1 MSQLTRLSQTLIDEP
16 LAPRPSL
23 ENLWTRSRRR
33 HQRRRSVMA
42 GLLVLIV
49 VGAFSI
55 TKIESTSPSSQTL
68 PNTTTPNAQLA
79 SYFRAAGAVPD
90 ATLQAVGLPSNVAVP
105 TKITPSVSTV
115 ATNGVVSYVGGEYC
129 PYCAIQRWAL
139 LVALSK
145 FGSFTNLDSQILSS
159 STDVYPGLASWS
171 FVGAKYSSTY
181 FTFDPTELTSS
192 TPSGS
197 GGYQSLQKMSA
208 AQQRAFN
215 EYNPQ
220 GELPFVDIGN
230 HYVTLGASASP
241 SVLEGLTL
249 SDIGS
254 DLSNASSPVAHAID
268 GTANYL
274 IAALCTMVQG
284 TTPSLCSTPVIRL
297 ASKALD
303 TDATSSSESPVVTTS
318 PTQPPTN
325 APLSVWRAWSV
336 KERAFLLH
344 TAASFRSLN
353 RACTVLQISVTPNR
367 YKKTTLGIPP
377 GVTAWAISLEG
388 KCPPR
393 HNGKGLSKS
402 P

>member
-1 MSQLTRLSQTLIDEP
+1 MSQLTRLSQALMDEP
-16 LAPRPSL
+16 LAPRPSV
-23 ENLWTRSRRR
+23 EDLWTRSRRR
-33 HQRRRSVMA
+33 HQRSRSIIA

-49 VGAFSI
+49 IGVFGI
-55 TKIESTSPSSQTL
+55 TKIESTSPSPQTL
-68 PNTTTPNAQLA
+68 PNTTAPIAQLA

-115 ATNGVVSYVGGEYC
+115 ATNGVVSYVGAEYC

-171 FVGAKYSSTY
+171 FVGAKYSSAY

-197 GGYQSLQKMSA
+197 GGYQPLEKMSA

-230 HYVTLGASASP
+230 HYVTLGASSSA

-249 SDIGS
+249 GDIGR
-254 DLSNASSPVAHAID
+254 DLSSASSPVAKAID

-274 IAALCTMVQG
+274 ITALCTMVQG
-284 TTPSLCSTPVIRL
+284 TPPPLCTASAIRQ
-297 ASKALD
+297 ASKAL
-303 TDATSSSESPVVTTS
+303 TTGVASSSESSGVTTS
-318 PTQPPTN
+318 PTRPPTN

-344 TAASFRSLN
+344 SAANFRSPN
-353 RACTVLQISVTPNR
+353 RSCTVLKIAVTPNR
-367 YKKTTLGIPP
+367 YKKTTLGVPP
-377 GVTAWAISLEG
+377 GVTAWAISLVG
-388 KCPPR
+388 KCLPGG
-393 HNGKGLSKS
+393 NGKGLSKS

>member
-1 MSQLTRLSQTLIDEP
+1 MSQLTRLSQALIDEP
-16 LAPRPSL
+16 LAPRPSV
-23 ENLWTRSRRR
+23 EDLWTRSRRR
-33 HQRRRSVMA
+33 HQRSRSIMA

-49 VGAFSI
+49 IGTFSI
-55 TKIESTSPSSQTL
+55 TRIDGASPSSQTL
-68 PNTTTPNAQLA
+68 PTLNAQLA
-79 SYFRAAGAVPD
+79 SYFRAAGAVPN
-90 ATLQAVGLPSNVAVP
+90 ATLQAVGLPSNVALP
-105 TKITPSVSTV
+105 TKITPSVPTV
-115 ATNGVVSYVGGEYC
+115 ATNGVVSYVGAEYC

-192 TPSGS
+192 TPNNS
-197 GGYQSLQKMSA
+197 GGYQPLEKMSA

-215 EYNPQ
+215 RYNPQ
-220 GELPFVDIGN
+220 GGLPFVDIGN

-249 SDIGS
+249 GDIGS
-254 DLSNASSPVAHAID
+254 DLSSASSPVAQAID

-284 TTPSLCSTPVIRL
+284 TTPSLCSASVIRL
-297 ASKALD
+297 ASKVLAIGV
-303 TDATSSSESPVVTTS
+303 ASSSEIPGVTTS

-344 TAASFRSLN
+344 TAANFRSTN
-353 RACTVLQISVTPNR
+353 PACTVLKIAVTPNR
-367 YKKTTLGIPP
+367 YKKTTLGFPP
-377 GVTAWAISLEG
+377 GVTSWAISLVG
-388 KCPPR
+388 KCSPG
-393 HNGKGLSKS
+393 NIGKGLFKS